1 MNIESAMK
9 IAKEVI
15 DSSDIAL
22 VSTISSEK
30 YPNTRALKKMKN
42 DGFKTFYFS
51 TKTKSNK
58 IKQMKARK
66 KGCIY
71 FFNKEKHIGVMLDG
85 KFKIELNTSVGISDL
100 YKIDPL
106 DPYDFC
112 TIKFI
117 TRNVY
122 VYNNFQTVKFKAQD

>member
-1 MNIESAMK
+1 MDKDSAMK

-15 DSSDIAL
+15 DSNDIAL
-22 VSTISSEK
+22 VSSISSER

-42 DGFKTFYFS
+42 DDFKVFYFS
-51 TKTKSNK
+51 TRTKSNK
-58 IKQMKARK
+58 VKQMKSHK
-66 KGCIY
+66 KGCVY

-85 KFKIELNTSVGISDL
+85 KFKIEPNTSVGISDI
-100 YKIDPL
+100 YKIDPV

-117 TRNVY
+117 VRNVH
-122 VYNNFQTVKFKAQD
+122 VYNNFETIIFKA